1 MALVYY
7 LGDCKNEK
15 KVETLDFELF
25 LIPFLIL
32 SYCNME
38 CDLRN
43 VSLPVKI
50 TELAFLHIKTILKTY
65 NDFNALCLHYT
76 I

>member
-1 MALVYY
+1 MWVTV
-7 LGDCKNEK
+7 KMRKKK
-15 KVETLDFELF
+15 KVESLGFKLF
-25 LIPFLIL
+25 RILCLIL

-50 TELAFLHIKTILKTY
+50 TELAFLYIKTILKTY
-65 NDFNALCLHYT
+65 TDFDTLCLH
-76 I
+76 